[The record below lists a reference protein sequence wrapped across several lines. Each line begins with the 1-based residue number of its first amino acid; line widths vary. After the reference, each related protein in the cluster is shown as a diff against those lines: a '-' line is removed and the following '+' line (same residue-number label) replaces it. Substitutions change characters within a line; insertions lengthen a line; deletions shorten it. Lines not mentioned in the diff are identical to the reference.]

1 MEFIY
6 LIFILIIF
14 VIAAVIT
21 RWMFRIDTIVMILQG
36 ISESFKKNEKQNSVL
51 IQQNDEIITL
61 LAESIDL

>member
-1 MEFIY
+1 MEFLY
-6 LIFILIIF
+6 LIFTLLIF
-14 VIAAVIT
+14 LIAAVIT

-36 ISESFKKNEKQNSVL
+36 ISESLKKNEKQNSVL

>member
-21 RWMFRIDTIVMILQG
+21 RWMFRIDTIVVVLQG
-36 ISESFKKNEKQNSVL
+36 ISESLKNNEKQNSVL

-61 LAESIDL
+61 LAESLDL

>member
-36 ISESFKKNEKQNSVL
+36 ISESLKKNENQNSVL
-51 IQQNDEIITL
+51 IQQNDEIVTL

>member
-21 RWMFRIDTIVMILQG
+21 RWMFRIDTIVVILQG
-36 ISESFKKNEKQNSVL
+36 ISESLKNNEKQNSVL

-61 LAESIDL
+61 LAESLDL